1 MPGKMKYAK
10 NDSKKS
16 NGTKRTGRPEKNK
29 KKRKLRKP
37 RIKSSAKK

>member
-1 MPGKMKYAK
+1 MELRRK
-10 NDSKKS
+10 
-16 NGTKRTGRPEKNK
+16 NGTKKCDRTGRPEKNK